1 VNTEG
6 IINGDSLEVM
16 RQLPDSFARLVIA
29 DPPYFNV
36 LDESW
41 DRQWRDAEA
50 YLDWSLLWL
59 SEAMRLLRDDGLLYC
74 FGQLGKR
81 EHTFL
86 HLMSLA
92 TRRWQFH
99 DLITWDR
106 VVGYNERRDSFTP
119 AAELILVLRKNERP
133 RFHKAAVREPYD
145 ADTIAR
151 YLKDKRYKDR
161 GARMRHLARG
171 KFATNI
177 WRVPSLKGSSKEKC
191 GHPSQKPIK
200 LIERIVLSSS
210 DPGDL
215 VLDPFLGS
223 GTTAVAAETHRRRW
237 LGIEIDSNYV
247 ALARSRVQNHERVRL
262 KHAERSGKTVGF
274 EAGPSTGAGC

>member
-1 VNTEG
+1 MEG
-6 IINGDSLEVM
+6 IISGDSVEVM
-16 RQLPDSFARLVIA
+16 RRLPAGFAQLVIA

-50 YLDWSLLWL
+50 YLDWSLSWL
-59 SEAMRLLRDDGLLYC
+59 TEAMRLLRDDGLLYC

-92 TRRWQFH
+92 TRHWQFH

-133 RFHKAAVREPYD
+133 RFHKAVVREAYD
-145 ADTIAR
+145 TQTIAR
-151 YLKDKRYKDR
+151 YLKDKRYKNRDT
-161 GARMRHLARG
+161 RMRHLARG

-223 GTTAVAAETHRRRW
+223 GTTAVVAEKHHRRW
-237 LGIEIDSNYV
+237 LGIEIDPRYV
-247 ALARSRVQNHERVRL
+247 ALAGTRVQNNEDALL
-262 KHAERSGKTVGF
+262 KHADRCGQALSSNRQLNTRGKR
-274 EAGPSTGAGC
+274 